1 MASELFEKRLALTRQ
16 LLAVGYGRVYLS
28 ELTISELEDLI
39 KQDPEEILREEDLKA
54 ELEIIEQKRG
64 NGREPFIQ
72 LDWKETRQESFHS
85 AGTRKSKGAPA
96 VFYFKMT

>member
-39 KQDPEEILREEDLKA
+39 NQDPEEILREEDLKA
-54 ELEIIEQKRG
+54 ELEIREQKRG

-72 LDWKETRQESFHS
+72 FDPKIDDTSLVIELEEELD
-85 AGTRKSKGAPA
+85 
-96 VFYFKMT
+96 

>member
-1 MASELFEKRLALTRQ
+1 ETTKARHRKHNKEIKTDKDNDVYRRRRVMASELFEKRLALTRQ

-39 KQDPEEILREEDLKA
+39 NQDPEEILREEDLKA

-72 LDWKETRQESFHS
+72 LD
-85 AGTRKSKGAPA
+85 
-96 VFYFKMT
+96 

>member
-1 MASELFEKRLALTRQ
+1 MKTDKDNDVYRRRRVMASELFEKRLALTRQ

-39 KQDPEEILREEDLKA
+39 NQDPEEILREEDLKA

-72 LDWKETRQESFHS
+72 LD
-85 AGTRKSKGAPA
+85 
-96 VFYFKMT
+96 

>member
-39 KQDPEEILREEDLKA
+39 NQDPEEILIEEDLK
-54 ELEIIEQKRG
+54 EKI
-64 NGREPFIQ
+64 
-72 LDWKETRQESFHS
+72 
-85 AGTRKSKGAPA
+85 
-96 VFYFKMT
+96 V